1 VCWIY
6 LKIIPKIWIMMQRNQ
21 TEKGFRE
28 LRMEEQELMHLV
40 QKGDEVAFE
49 KIVSIYK
56 HRIVNFLTQL
66 TGDYQGAVDLAQE
79 TFMRVYFKANK
90 YKPVAPLSSWIYTI
104 ASNLAKTELKKE
116 RKMSTVSIDDT
127 ENRLGEQIAA
137 KEKNQDTYL
146 IENLKKALN
155 SLHPRYRLPIILKD
169 IEGFSQ
175 EEIAQIMKRPVGTIK
190 ARISRGRDQLKHI
203 LEKDEHNLD
212 FLAKPKEYEHGIK

>member
-1 VCWIY
+1 
-6 LKIIPKIWIMMQRNQ
+6 MQRIQ
-21 TEKGFRE
+21 MEKGFRK

-66 TGDYQGAVDLAQE
+66 TGDYQRAVDLAQE

-104 ASNLAKTELKKE
+104 ASNLAKTELKKT
-116 RKMSTVSIDDT
+116 RRMSTVSIDDT
-127 ENRLGEQIAA
+127 ESRLGEKIAA

-175 EEIAQIMKRPVGTIK
+175 DEIAQILKRPVGTIK
-190 ARISRGRDQLKHI
+190 ARISRGRERLKHI

>member
-1 VCWIY
+1 
-6 LKIIPKIWIMMQRNQ
+6 MMQRNQ
-21 TEKGFRE
+21 TEKGSRK

-66 TGDYQGAVDLAQE
+66 TGDYQRAVDLAQE

-104 ASNLAKTELKKE
+104 ASNLAKTDLKKT
-116 RKMSTVSIDDT
+116 RKMSTVSIDDR

-146 IENLKKALN
+146 IENLKKALD
-155 SLHPRYRLPIILKD
+155 SMPSRYRLPIILKD

-175 EEIAQIMKRPVGTIK
+175 EEIAQILKRPVGTIK